1 VHDDWMSR
9 RPSFDLEN
17 LANRLGIV
25 RVRTEAV
32 HGFRGE
38 RDELAGTQRF
48 DGMQNLLLQ
57 NPCSDHPSIIAG
69 APNPRGARVRHVWRA
84 ANTEGPGV
92 RYPLAASEATH
103 LRARLLRGAG
113 TIPFPAFVSTSEL
126 VHRPILI
133 VELERHD
140 FHRAVPGQ
148 RSQAQGAAV
157 LESGD
162 VADERIEIGRRR
174 SADLRDPSASPQL
187 IARGGRAVREV
198 GNEDALRSYTA
209 LGRERAMRS
218 LQHRAGPYDD
228 AVERRALQCDRGH
241 FDRLLRPVA
250 QDDGT
255 HARLLNRA
263 LDLAEAIHDLPVDCE
278 DEVSRTQDAVSRR
291 SAHEAGDAQDLA
303 PFRAVLRDSLDPVL

>member
-1 VHDDWMSR
+1 ERIEQLLRDGMIRHADRDRILAARDDVVHRRSALCNDRERPRPECIRELLSFGRHLAHPTLQVARMIDVHDDWMSR

-17 LANRLGIV
+17 LANHLGIV

-38 RDELAGTQRF
+38 RDELPRTQRF

-133 VELERHD
+133 VELERDD

-157 LESGD
+157 LASGD
-162 VADERIEIGRRR
+162 GAYERIEIGSRL
-174 SADLRDPSASPQL
+174 SVDLRDPSASPQL

-228 AVERRALQCDRGH
+228 AVERRALQCD
-241 FDRLLRPVA
+241 
-250 QDDGT
+250 
-255 HARLLNRA
+255 
-263 LDLAEAIHDLPVDCE
+263 
-278 DEVSRTQDAVSRR
+278 
-291 SAHEAGDAQDLA
+291 
-303 PFRAVLRDSLDPVL
+303 